1 MRRYLFPLLTL
12 IFLVPASALIS
23 SAQDERVTLDQS
35 KVPSE
40 GRKPSDFV
48 PAGWK
53 IENEVAGDLNG
64 DSSSDVVLKLVEDKP
79 EKDKDGDPT
88 ERQRALVILF
98 RNEAGGYVRAGVAGT
113 ILQCT
118 RCGGAFYGVVETPAN
133 VKIERG
139 SVVIDQDHGS
149 RDVTSTVYRFR
160 YEGEAGEFVL
170 IGFDY
175 NDADRATGMN
185 VSESTNY
192 LTGVRIVT
200 RGRGKKDST
209 SKTQVGRKRIFIGDL
224 DSDKFEEEAAQR
236 LHLD

>member
-53 IENEVAGDLNG
+53 IENEIAGDLNG

-79 EKDKDGDPT
+79 KKDKDDDPT

-98 RNEAGGYVRAGVAGT
+98 RNEAGGYVRAGVAG
-113 ILQCT
+113 
-118 RCGGAFYGVVETPAN
+118 
-133 VKIERG
+133 
-139 SVVIDQDHGS
+139 
-149 RDVTSTVYRFR
+149 
-160 YEGEAGEFVL
+160 
-170 IGFDY
+170 
-175 NDADRATGMN
+175 M
-185 VSESTNY
+185 
-192 LTGVRIVT
+192 
-200 RGRGKKDST
+200 
-209 SKTQVGRKRIFIGDL
+209 
-224 DSDKFEEEAAQR
+224 
-236 LHLD
+236 